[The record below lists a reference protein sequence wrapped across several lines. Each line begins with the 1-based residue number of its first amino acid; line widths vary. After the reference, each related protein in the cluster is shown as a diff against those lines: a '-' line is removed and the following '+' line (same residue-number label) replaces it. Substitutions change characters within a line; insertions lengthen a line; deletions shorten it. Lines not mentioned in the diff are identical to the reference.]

1 MVSRCLWLNF
11 IEKESK
17 SAGSPVNKG
26 NLWSPFNQF
35 STWYSALILELDV
48 KWFESH

>member
-1 MVSRCLWLNF
+1 MVSRCLWLNL

-17 SAGSPVNKG
+17 SVGSPVNEG

-35 STWYSALILELDV
+35 NTWVSALILELDV
-48 KWFESH
+48 KWFEYH